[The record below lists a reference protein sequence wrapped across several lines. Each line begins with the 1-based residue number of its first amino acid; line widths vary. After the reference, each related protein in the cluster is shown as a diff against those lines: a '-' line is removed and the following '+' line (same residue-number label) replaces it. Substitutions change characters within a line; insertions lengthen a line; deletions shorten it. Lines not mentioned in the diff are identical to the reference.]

1 MDKNFIIPAEAH
13 TDDQKVKVEF
23 DAIHWF
29 QGASAY
35 DIAKLAACGW
45 GGDYPADN
53 VAELCA
59 NHDPELQRIFDYL
72 KIVNHPETT
81 CGFECRVNAE
91 AAFKWLQMRE
101 RRKPPINR
109 DAKMTYRHTLIDNSE
124 QEGTAEIVFE
134 ADAAWASIAVW
145 NNGDHLA
152 DVTVELYEGQ
162 IVARTW
168 KTEDLDGDPTT
179 RTDLCAN
186 PNSKPEGDSE
196 A

>member
-1 MDKNFIIPAEAH
+1 MDKKFIIPAEAH
-13 TDDQKVKVEF
+13 TDDYKVKVEF
-23 DAIHWF
+23 DAIYWF

-35 DIAKLAACGW
+35 DIARLAACGW
-45 GGDYPADN
+45 RGDYPADN

-59 NHDPELQRIFDYL
+59 NHDPEVQRVFDYL

-81 CGFECRVNAE
+81 CGFECAVNAE
-91 AAFKWLQMRE
+91 AALAWLQMRD

-109 DAKMTYRHTLIDNSE
+109 DAKLTYRHTLTDNAE
-124 QEGTAEIVFE
+124 QDGTAEIVFE
-134 ADAAWASIAVW
+134 ADSSWASIAVW

-152 DVTVELYEGQ
+152 DVTVELYEGR

-186 PNSKPEGDSE
+186 PNSKPQDDH
-196 A
+196 AP